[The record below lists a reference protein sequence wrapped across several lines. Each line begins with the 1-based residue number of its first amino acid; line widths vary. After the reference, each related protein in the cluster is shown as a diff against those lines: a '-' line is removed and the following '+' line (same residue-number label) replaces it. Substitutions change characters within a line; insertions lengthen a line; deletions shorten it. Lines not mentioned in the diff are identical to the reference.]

1 MTLYQELQLNQAGS
15 KQLIRNTQD
24 KKEKARHIA
33 VYLFKILL
41 TLAFCVAFV
50 TVYTKVF
57 GSDNSIVGVVVL
69 LSVMTFRF
77 ADFGIHAPH
86 ALSSLMVIWGIMTFG
101 PRLANAGNLVT
112 ELIVNMV
119 CIFTLMILGC
129 HNVVM
134 FNQST
139 LLLGYLLLYGYDVS
153 AENCRDGGRRHP
165 DRDCV
170 LPQSQT
176 SEIQTDVASYF

>member
-86 ALSSLMVIWGIMTFG
+86 ALSSLMVIWGNHDIWSPVLQM
-101 PRLANAGNLVT
+101 LGNLVT

-119 CIFTLMILGC
+119 CIFTLMILGY
-129 HNVVM
+129 VIM
-134 FNQST
+134 
-139 LLLGYLLLYGYDVS
+139 
-153 AENCRDGGRRHP
+153 
-165 DRDCV
+165 
-170 LPQSQT
+170 
-176 SEIQTDVASYF
+176 

>member
-1 MTLYQELQLNQAGS
+1 M
-15 KQLIRNTQD
+15 
-24 KKEKARHIA
+24 
-33 VYLFKILL
+33 
-41 TLAFCVAFV
+41 
-50 TVYTKVF
+50 
-57 GSDNSIVGVVVL
+57 L

-153 AENCRDGGRRHP
+153 GTQYLQRIAGMAVGGILTGIVFYRNHRHQKYKRTLRHIFEEFDLHSSRTQMADLRDPGGIQRDLFCRTVWIRRE
-165 DRDCV
+165 RCGQE
-170 LPQSQT
+170 LRRCRYWYRFMQ
-176 SEIQTDVASYF
+176 I